1 MIKVRKGKRSM
12 QLGATLK
19 AASLVVVSSLAIGCG
34 SIDIAQNLALVGDN
48 LITIRLPD
56 LQPPLNEVS
65 TSVEGGVA
73 TTISVDLA
81 DLFSLGGIP
90 AGISVDE
97 LNIAGEKI
105 VIVPNV
111 LETGRICLGQDANNP
126 GGGMALIRPFA
137 GVLGLTLAL
146 NTVIQVEDGI
156 NLAGLPA
163 LEFGAVVEDEVPI
176 SLAEL
181 LGLFLGG
188 GGGGLEVTQT
198 ISDTLPPGI
207 PLFGGAEIEASL
219 TLASADSLPTSP
231 TLTFCEGFVAP

>member
-1 MIKVRKGKRSM
+1 M
-12 QLGATLK
+12 QLGTMLK
-19 AASLVVVSSLAIGCG
+19 AAGLAVVSSLAIGCG
-34 SIDIAQNLALVGDN
+34 SIDIEQNLALVGDN
-48 LITIRLPD
+48 LITVRLPD

-73 TTISVDLA
+73 TTISVDLG

-90 AGISVDE
+90 AGISVDD

-111 LETGRICLGQDANNP
+111 LETGRICLAQDPDNL

-137 GVLGLTLAL
+137 GTLGITLAL
-146 NTVIQVEDGI
+146 NTIIAVEDGI
-156 NLAGLPA
+156 NLAGLPN
-163 LEFGAVVEDEVPI
+163 LEFAAVVEDEVPT

-181 LGLFLGG
+181 LGMFLGG

-198 ISDTLPPGI
+198 ISDTLPEDV
-207 PLFGGAEIEASL
+207 PLFGGAEIEATL
-219 TLASADSLPTSP
+219 TLASAETLPTSP
-231 TLTFCEGFVAP
+231 NLEFCTGFVAP